1 MSDTYI
7 LLIDGPD
14 QPGLIHKITGTIF
27 YQGLNIVSNSEFV
40 DQKTNHFFMRS
51 EFTGDLNCDNLVAGL
66 ETALSGDYNI
76 KLAKKV
82 PKKIIILATK
92 EHHCLADILI
102 RHEYKKI
109 NAEIQCVISNHQNLK
124 DLVDRFDIPYHY
136 IPHKDLEREDH
147 EAKIDEIIPQYDVD
161 YLVLA
166 KYMRILT
173 PEFVQKYKNKIINI
187 HHSFLPAFVGANPY
201 EQAFERGVKIIGA
214 TSHFVNEELDQGPII
229 VQEVIDVDHSYNS
242 EAMRQA
248 GQDAEELALAKALKL
263 VCEDRVFINE
273 NKTVVFK

>member
-1 MSDTYI
+1 MDEYI

-27 YQGLNIVSNSEFV
+27 YQGLNITSNSEFV

-51 EFTGDLNCDNLVAGL
+51 EFMGDLNCDNLLAGL
-66 ETALSGDYNI
+66 KNALSGDYNI
-76 KLAKKV
+76 KLTKQI
-82 PKKIIILATK
+82 PKKIAVMVTK
-92 EHHCLADILI
+92 EHHCLADVLI
-102 RHEYKKI
+102 RHEFKKI
-109 NAEIQCVISNHQNLK
+109 NADIQCVIGNHE
-124 DLVDRFDIPYHY
+124 DLRPLVERFDLPFHFVS
-136 IPHKDLEREDH
+136 HNDKEREEH
-147 EAKIDEIIPQYDVD
+147 EKEVMKILDKYALD

-173 PEFVQKYKNKIINI
+173 PEFVKKFKNKIVNI
-187 HHSFLPAFVGANPY
+187 HHSFLPAFIGANPY

-229 VQEVIDVDHSYNS
+229 VQEILNVDHSFDAQ
-242 EAMRQA
+242 AMKRA
-248 GQDAEELALAKALKL
+248 GQDAEVLALAKALHL
-263 VCEDRVFINE
+263 VFEDRVFING